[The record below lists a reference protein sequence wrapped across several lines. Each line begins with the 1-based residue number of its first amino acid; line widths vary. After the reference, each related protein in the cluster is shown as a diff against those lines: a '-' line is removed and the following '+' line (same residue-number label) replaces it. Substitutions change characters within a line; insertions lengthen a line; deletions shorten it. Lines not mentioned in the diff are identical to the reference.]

1 MIGAVARKLFGSAN
15 ERRIRSYQPRVDAI
29 NAMEAELAALTD
41 DALKARTAA
50 FKKQVAD
57 GTSLDDLLV
66 PAFATCREAAKRTLG
81 QRHFDMQLIGGMILH
96 EGKIAEMKT
105 GEGKTLVATLP
116 VYLNALSGRGVH
128 VVTVNDYLA
137 KRDAEWMGQ
146 IYNFL
151 GLTVG
156 NIVHGLD
163 DEQRKKAYDCDVTY
177 GTNNELGFDY
187 LRDNMKYRMEDMVQ
201 RGHIY
206 AIVDEVD
213 SILIDEAR
221 TPLIISG
228 PLDDRS
234 EFYNTIDSY
243 IPLLDKTDY
252 EVDEKQRTVTLT
264 EAGMEKLEQR
274 LRAAGE
280 LKGESLYDVENVS
293 VVHHVNQALRAHKLF
308 QRDKDYIVRNGEVV
322 IIDEFTGRMMPGRR
336 YSEGL
341 HQALEAKEH
350 QPIQPENQT
359 LASITFQNYF
369 RMYEKLSGMTG
380 TALTEAD
387 EFMDIYDLE
396 VLEVPTN
403 MPLVRLDDD
412 DEVYRTAK
420 EKYRSIITLIEDCK
434 LRGQPVLVGTTSI
447 EKSEQLAEML
457 REAGWEAHD
466 FTDPNAFAALYSGDD
481 GATKTKVFAI
491 LNARYHEQEAFIVS
505 QAGVP
510 GAITIATNMAGRG
523 TDIQLGGN
531 ADMRIRQEITDIE
544 DPREREKS
552 PRADEIRK
560 QIARLK
566 EKALA
571 AGGLFVLGTERH
583 ESRRIDNQLR
593 GRSGRQGDPG
603 HSKFFLSLEDDLMR
617 IFGSDKL
624 DGMLTKLGLKENEAI
639 VHPWINKALEKAQQK
654 VEARNFDIRKNLL
667 KYDDVMN
674 DQRKVIF
681 EQRLDLMRDEAVDE
695 TIADMRHSVIDELVA
710 KHIPANAY
718 AEQWDV
724 AGLDQALR
732 EVLTLELPVQGLGQ
746 RGRHRRRGNARAH
759 RAPRRRVDG
768 GQGGQM
774 DPRRHALCREIDFA
788 ADARPSLARASGH
801 ARAPAPGDRPARLRP
816 ARSAQR
822 IQGGGLQP
830 VRGDDG
836 AFARG
841 GHRPAHAR
849 GDRAASRR
857 PRRPRSFPTWKP
869 TRSIRRPARTKWRW
883 PRRRWR
889 RRWPATATA
898 RKSSAIRTTPRA
910 GARSAATKCAR
921 AAPARNTSTATAS
934 SPIGNFAAPRKVL
947 MHPRWGTGGAR
958 SSRSRRAR
966 ARHHQWPP
974 SRRQSRTRQKF
985 LGRLYRPNYRSPV
998 ARSDGIMR
1006 IFEVETPYGQFQF
1019 DGVDPKMPARTQA
1032 VASSKVPVRGLHHG
1046 GGRWRRL
1053 RRPHHQSATPSA
1065 ARWAASPNVRSL
1077 GAGAPTPRHRDH
1089 VDSLWRQRCAAQL
1102 AVELGVDPYSDF
1114 PPLAES

>member
-15 ERRIRSYQPRVDAI
+15 DRRIRNYQPRVREI
-29 NAMEAELAALTD
+29 NALEKELEAMSD
-41 DALKARTAA
+41 DALRARTDE
-50 FKKQVAD
+50 FKKQVAE
-57 GTSLDDLLV
+57 GASLNDILV
-66 PAFATCREAAKRTLG
+66 PAFATVREAAKRTLG
-81 QRHFDMQLIGGMILH
+81 QRHFDVQLIGGMILH
-96 EGKIAEMKT
+96 EGKISEMKT

-137 KRDAEWMGQ
+137 KRDADWMGQ

-156 NIVHGLD
+156 VIVHGLD
-163 DEQRKKAYDCDVTY
+163 DEQRKKAYDCDITY

-187 LRDNMKYRMEDMVQ
+187 LRDNMKYRLEDMVQ

-213 SILIDEAR
+213 SILVDEAR

-234 EFYNTIDSY
+234 EFYNTIDGY
-243 IPLLDKTDY
+243 IPQLDKTDY

-274 LRAAGE
+274 LRAAGQ
-280 LKGESLYDVENVS
+280 LKGDSLYDVENVS

-369 RMYEKLSGMTG
+369 RMYEKLAGMTG
-380 TALTEAD
+380 TALTEAE
-387 EFMDIYDLE
+387 EFMDIYNLE

-412 DEVYRTAK
+412 DEVYRTAA
-420 EKYRSIITLIEDCK
+420 EKYRAIITLIEDCK
-434 LRGQPVLVGTTSI
+434 QRGQPVLVGTTSI

-457 REAGWEAHD
+457 RKAGWEQHD
-466 FTDPNAFAALYSGDD
+466 FSDPNAFAALYSGDD

-491 LNARYHEQEAFIVS
+491 LNARYHEQEAYIVS

-531 ADMRIRQEITDIE
+531 ADMRIRQEITDIT

-552 PRADEIRK
+552 ARADEIRA
-560 QIARLK
+560 QVARLK
-566 EKALA
+566 EKALG

-624 DGMLTKLGLKENEAI
+624 DGMLQKLGLKENEAI

-667 KYDDVMN
+667 KFDNVMN

-681 EQRLDLMRDEAVDE
+681 EQRLELMRDETVDE
-695 TIADMRHSVIDELVA
+695 TITDMRHAMIEDMVA
-710 KHIPANAY
+710 KYVPENAY
-718 AEQWDV
+718 PEQWNV
-724 AGLDQALR
+724 AGLDHDLR
-732 EVLTLELPVQGLGQ
+732 EILTLALPVQDWAKEEGITGDDVRERITRRADEWMAGKVAKWSPDVMRYVEKSVLLQTLDHLWREHLVMLEHLRQVIGLRGYGQ
-746 RGRHRRRGNARAH
+746 RDPLNEYKAEAFSLFEAMVAH
-759 RAPRRRVDG
+759 LREAVTAQLMRVEVV
-768 GQGGQM
+768 QS
-774 DPRRHALCREIDFA
+774 P
-788 ADARPSLARASGH
+788 
-801 ARAPAPGDRPARLRP
+801 PA
-816 ARSAQR
+816 
-822 IQGGGLQP
+822 
-830 VRGDDG
+830 
-836 AFARG
+836 
-841 GHRPAHAR
+841 
-849 GDRAASRR
+849 
-857 PRRPRSFPTWKP
+857 
-869 TRSIRRPARTKWRW
+869 
-883 PRRRWR
+883 
-889 RRWPATATA
+889 
-898 RKSSAIRTTPRA
+898 
-910 GARSAATKCAR
+910 
-921 AAPARNTSTATAS
+921 
-934 SPIGNFAAPRKVL
+934 
-947 MHPRWGTGGAR
+947 
-958 SSRSRRAR
+958 
-966 ARHHQWPP
+966 
-974 SRRQSRTRQKF
+974 
-985 LGRLYRPNYRSPV
+985 
-998 ARSDGIMR
+998 
-1006 IFEVETPYGQFQF
+1006 EE
-1019 DGVDPKMPARTQA
+1019 
-1032 VASSKVPVRGLHHG
+1032 
-1046 GGRWRRL
+1046 
-1053 RRPHHQSATPSA
+1053 
-1065 ARWAASPNVRSL
+1065 
-1077 GAGAPTPRHRDH
+1077 
-1089 VDSLWRQRCAAQL
+1089 AAQL
-1102 AVELGVDPYSDF
+1102 PYMEAHKVDPTTGEDEMA
-1114 PPLAES
+1114 PALAPALVGNGNGAQAERNANDPSTWGKVGRNEPCPCGSGKKFKHCHGKFA